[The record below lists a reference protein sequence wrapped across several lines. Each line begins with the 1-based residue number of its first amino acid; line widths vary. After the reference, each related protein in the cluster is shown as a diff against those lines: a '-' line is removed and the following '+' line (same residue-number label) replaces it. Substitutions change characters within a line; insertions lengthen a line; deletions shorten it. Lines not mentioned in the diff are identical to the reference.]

1 MMRLIATIILF
12 AAVTMTARAQES
24 QYLTI
29 LHLNDTHS
37 NLLPGTP
44 RDANG
49 NALEGGAARAATVI
63 AQQRAENENVIV
75 LHAGDAFIGDPMY
88 NIPAALNQEVP
99 ELAVLDMPPFS
110 LDAMVCGNHEF
121 DFGID
126 ALYAVLMNM
135 NPSFPL
141 LSANMV
147 TQSPYDAMYA
157 PYIKKSTVID
167 RGIFRI
173 GVIGVTTPYTN
184 RSLTLPGPVYFAG
197 VNETEMATLMQEIA
211 TEAGKLRMVDGCN
224 VIILLSHNGMALD
237 KLFAQNV
244 PGIDVIVGGHDHIAT
259 KSTLKVK
266 NQYTNEFVHIVQTE
280 GFFRQIGSLELRLH
294 NNNLHVQHYSLIDL
308 DASVPEHPVISQVVT
323 GVQQQIDA
331 ATAPLLPIS
340 LFTTQIGYCDG
351 FFTELATSLTQ
362 PGNHDTHVGNL
373 VADAF
378 RSLPG
383 VEIGLEPSGSTAQP
397 LFAGPITTLDV
408 YRMIGYGADN
418 TNPLGYPVMILT
430 MSGASIAAGIEAA
443 LSEIEVDDEMLLQ
456 VSGNLQY
463 FYDPH
468 APVGERLKGILYNGS
483 PLDMSTNYT
492 VATNALIV
500 WYLDYLGV
508 PYLSAVPLMDP
519 SNTRT
524 ISEFEV
530 VTEYI
535 VTGLGG
541 MLNASKLPGR
551 VQAISSATLPFG
563 HTIPSMAKLN
573 SNQPNPFLGETA
585 VSFTMEE
592 AAPVTLKVFD
602 MAGREVATLQQG
614 YAQTGTHT
622 VMFEA
627 NSLPAGMYF
636 CRLLTPDGMVQT
648 LKMLKI
654 R

>member
-1 MMRLIATIILF
+1 MRLIVTIILF
-12 AAVTMTARAQES
+12 TAVLMSARAQES

-44 RDANG
+44 RDASG

-63 AQQRAENENVIV
+63 AQHRAEEENVLV

-99 ELAVLDMPPFS
+99 EFAVLDMPPFQ

-126 ALYAVLMNM
+126 AMYAVLMNM
-135 NPSFPL
+135 NPGFPL

-147 TQSPYDAMYA
+147 TQAPYDALYA
-157 PYIKKSTVID
+157 PYIKKSTIIN
-167 RGIFRI
+167 RGAFRV

-184 RSLTLPGPVYFAG
+184 RSLTLPGPVYFEG
-197 VNETEMATLMQEIA
+197 VDQTEMAKVMQDVA

-224 VIILLSHNGMALD
+224 VIVLLSHNGMALD
-237 KLFAQNV
+237 KLFALNV

-259 KSTLKVK
+259 KSTVKIK
-266 NQYTNEFVHIVQTE
+266 NQYTNEDVHIVQTE

-294 NNNLHVQHYSLIDL
+294 NNQLHVQHYSLIDL
-308 DASVPEHPVISQVVT
+308 DATVPEHPVIAQVVDN
-323 GVQQQIDA
+323 VRQQIDA
-331 ATAPLLPIS
+331 AVGPLLPIS
-340 LFTTQIGYCDG
+340 LFTTQIGYCNG

-362 PGNHDTHVGNL
+362 PGKHDTHVGNL

-378 RSLPG
+378 MNLPG
-383 VEIGLEPSGSTAQP
+383 VDIGLEPSGSTAQP

-418 TNPLGYPVMILT
+418 TNPLGYPVMILS
-430 MSGASIAAGIEAA
+430 MKGAAIAAGLEAA
-443 LSEIEVDDEMLLQ
+443 LSEIEIDDEMLMQ

-463 FYDPH
+463 FYDPQ
-468 APVGERLKGILYNGS
+468 ASIGQRLKGILYNGV
-483 PLDMSTNYT
+483 PLDMSATYS
-492 VATNALIV
+492 VATNALV
-500 WYLDYLGV
+500 MWYLDYLGV
-508 PYLSAVPLMDP
+508 PYASAVPLMDP
-519 SNTRT
+519 TNTRT

-535 VTGLGG
+535 ANGLGG
-541 MLNASKLPGR
+541 VLNASKLPGR
-551 VQAISSATLPFG
+551 VQAICPASLPFG
-563 HTIPSMAKLN
+563 HTLPSMAKLH
-573 SNQPNPFLGETA
+573 SNNPNPFLGETTI
-585 VSFTMEE
+585 SFIMEE
-592 AAPVTLKVFD
+592 AAPVTLKVYD

-614 YAQTGTHT
+614 FVQSGTHS

-627 NSLPAGMYF
+627 SSLSAGMYF

-648 LKMLKI
+648 LKMLKV